1 MSLAAWIGDREI
13 DGHEC
18 VVRFVV
24 FFSNLDLFPNDIE
37 SYESVELEGRT
48 TLAGGSRYFQP
59 IRIDL

>member
-1 MSLAAWIGDREI
+1 MRLMATNVWFGLL
-13 DGHEC
+13 
-18 VVRFVV
+18 

>member
-1 MSLAAWIGDREI
+1 M
-13 DGHEC
+13 
-18 VVRFVV
+18 VRFVV
-24 FFSNLDLFPNDIE
+24 FSNLDLFPNDIE